1 MSKAALMYALITVL
15 AWGLAPLFDKL
26 LARELS
32 PWTIVLIR
40 TFAAMIIITIFAIA
54 SGALQELRAL
64 PEKGISVWV
73 IVGAA
78 VVSALLGGLIG
89 QLAYYQA
96 LSMAD
101 ASRVVPIT
109 STYPLIAAIA
119 AIAVYREPLTWP
131 KIGGALLIVLGV
143 VLVSGVLTK
152 TPEMP
157 Q

>member
-1 MSKAALMYALITVL
+1 MPAWTLYALIAVL
-15 AWGLAPLFDKL
+15 AWGISPLFDKL

-40 TFAAMIIITIFAIA
+40 TFAAMIIITVYAIA
-54 SGALQELRAL
+54 SGAVAELRAL
-64 PEKGISVWV
+64 PEKSISPWL
-73 IVGAA
+73 IIGAA
-78 VVSALLGGLIG
+78 VISAMLGGLIG
-89 QLAYYQA
+89 QLAHYHA

-109 STYPLIAAIA
+109 ATYPLIASLA

-131 KIGGALLIVLGV
+131 KIGGALLIVIGV

-152 TPEMP
+152 GP
-157 Q
+157 QS

>member
-1 MSKAALMYALITVL
+1 MMPKIALVYALVAVL
-15 AWGLAPLFDKL
+15 AWGLAPLFDKF

-40 TFAAMIIITIFAIA
+40 TFAAMIIITVYAIA
-54 SGALQELRAL
+54 SGAIAELRAL
-64 PEKGISVWV
+64 PEKSISPWL
-73 IVGAA
+73 IIGAA
-78 VVSALLGGLIG
+78 VISALLGGLIG
-89 QLAYYQA
+89 QMAHYQA

-109 STYPLIAAIA
+109 STYPLIAALA

-131 KIGGALLIVLGV
+131 KIGGALLIVIGV

-152 TPEMP
+152 GP
-157 Q
+157 QS

>member
-1 MSKAALMYALITVL
+1 MPKLALMYALIAVL
-15 AWGLAPLFDKL
+15 AWGLAPLFDKF

-40 TFAAMIIITIFAIA
+40 TLAAMVIIAVYAIGSGAIA
-54 SGALQELRAL
+54 ELRAL
-64 PEKGISVWV
+64 PEKSISPWV

-78 VVSALLGGLIG
+78 VVSAMLGGLIG
-89 QLAYYQA
+89 QLAHYQA

-109 STYPLIAAIA
+109 STYPLIAALA

-131 KIGGALLIVLGV
+131 KMAGALLIVVGV

-152 TPEMP
+152 GP
-157 Q
+157 QS